1 MGSSFRDFPGKT
13 FFSAFFWTVSLFSIF
28 FLDYF
33 PFLSSVHHTELFQ
46 DHSHIRSELLSCLFH
61 AFCEE
66 LLVDVAPILQSPVAF
81 PFLIG
86 MVLSHIREGNY
97 RYILCPDN
105 ADSIS
110 LSVQD
115 YTIVS
120 LFRKFFI
127 LPSVKRIG

>member
-1 MGSSFRDFPGKT
+1 M
-13 FFSAFFWTVSLFSIF
+13 VSLFSIF

-33 PFLSSVHHTELFQ
+33 PFLSSVDYTELFQ
-46 DHSHIRSELLSCLFH
+46 DHSHIRSELLSGLFH

-66 LLVDVAPILQSPVAF
+66 LLVDTAPILQRPVSF

-97 RYILCPDN
+97 RYLICPDYT
-105 ADSIS
+105 DSIS

-120 LFRKFFI
+120 LFRKLFI
-127 LPSVKRIG
+127 LLSVKRIG

>member
-1 MGSSFRDFPGKT
+1 MGSGFCDFPGKT
-13 FFSAFFWTVSLFSIF
+13 FFSAFSWMVSLFSIF

-33 PFLSSVHHTELFQ
+33 PFLSSVDYTELFQ
-46 DHSHIRSELLSCLFH
+46 DHSHIRSELQSCLFH
-61 AFCEE
+61 TFCEE
-66 LLVDVAPILQSPVAF
+66 LFVDEAPILQRPVSF

-86 MVLSHIREGNY
+86 MVLSHIREGTY

-127 LPSVKRIG
+127 LLSVKRIG